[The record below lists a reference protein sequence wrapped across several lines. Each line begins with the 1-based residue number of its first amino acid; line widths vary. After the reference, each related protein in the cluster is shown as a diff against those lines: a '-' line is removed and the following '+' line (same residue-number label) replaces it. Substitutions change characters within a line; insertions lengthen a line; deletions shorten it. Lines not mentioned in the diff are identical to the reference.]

1 MAAKQYNKFFFI
13 ILLTFLS
20 VASIHAEDE
29 EKAPPPPNPNAINE
43 SILTYF
49 DTDEDKLNKR
59 LDDFLVVLTQIEALN
74 NKKFNA
80 TISKIKLGLKSLAA
94 TGVPDGN
101 VIVDKPAFLKSYRL
115 LDLINLHHAIRK
127 NRLDLRSIVD
137 AQKENKS
144 QLEAASNNFDRELEF
159 YKKMQPDTPEKIE
172 SGLET
177 LYYLILTK
185 IAERKEKIYQLN
197 KARAEIRLKNFEE
210 ELAFAK
216 THLAVNDSDL
226 LAMKQDIKFFK
237 HDWLET
243 KNTHQERE
251 SDLILDNQESSIQQE
266 ILKSA
271 LKELSAK
278 QKLISSELRYAL
290 ASLIHPSDSFDVSKM
305 NQKIVEW
312 EQDLRSLRQTTEN
325 LIDKQQLSMQ
335 RYGEML
341 TLSVSSPAASSEAYS
356 LAQDNLLTLQTLQS
370 NIDDSEF
377 LISLI
382 KENTNLLQGSFYY
395 YLSSLWNHTL
405 KGLFYI
411 KSYLDTTILHIGLT
425 PVTYWGILRFLT
437 VIILTL
443 FTSRFLIRALSHY
456 AIEKKKVQRS
466 VVYRLGRLL
475 HYSVLSAGVLLALS
489 SIGFDFSNLLLVAG
503 ALGVGLGF
511 GLQSIFN
518 NFISGIIM
526 LFESHLRIG
535 DFIEVVPGIKG
546 EIREINV
553 RTTLLTT
560 PDGVEVIVPNADMI
574 SSKINNWTFRHT
586 YRRLH
591 IAFSVAY
598 GSDLKLVQKVVL
610 ELAKQMPDTLL
621 KLGFDEPQVI
631 VTKLAESSIDFEV
644 NLWVSK
650 IKASTQSDYLIAI
663 TEVLQQNGIEQPL
676 PQRDLNIRRVLK
688 KDDFNLI
695 KNLLSR

>member
-1 MAAKQYNKFFFI
+1 MGQKNYNKLLLIFLMAFFA
-13 ILLTFLS
+13 
-20 VASIHAEDE
+20 ASPIHGE
-29 EKAPPPPNPNAINE
+29 EERAPLPPNPNAINE
-43 SILTYF
+43 SVLTYF
-49 DTDEDKLNKR
+49 DADEETLSKR
-59 LDDFLVVLTQIEALN
+59 LDDFSVILTQIEGLN
-74 NKKFNA
+74 NKKLNA
-80 TISKIKLGLKSLAA
+80 VVAKIKLGLKSLIA
-94 TGVPDGN
+94 TSVPDSN
-101 VIVDKPAFLKSYRL
+101 VAIEKPAFLESYRIS
-115 LDLINLHHAIRK
+115 DLINLHHAIRK
-127 NRLDLRSIVD
+127 SRLDLRSISD

-144 QLEAASNNFDRELEF
+144 QLEAAENNFDRELEF
-159 YKKMQPDTPEKIE
+159 YKKIQTDTPEKVE

-185 IAERKEKIYQLN
+185 IAERKEKIYQVN
-197 KARAEIRLKNFEE
+197 RAKNESVLKNLEE
-210 ELAFAK
+210 ALAFARA
-216 THLAVNDSDL
+216 HLAVDDTDL

-237 HDWLET
+237 NDWLQT
-243 KNTHQERE
+243 KDAHQERE
-251 SDLILDNQESSIQQE
+251 ADLILDNQESSIQQE

-278 QKLISSELRYAL
+278 QKVIFSELKYAL
-290 ASLIHPSDSFDVSKM
+290 AALIHLSENFDVSKI
-305 NQKIVEW
+305 NQRIIEW
-312 EQDLRSLRQTTEN
+312 EQSLRSLRQTTEN
-325 LIDKQQLSMQ
+325 LLDKQQLLMQ

-341 TLSVSSPAASSEAYS
+341 SLNVSPPTTSSEAYS
-356 LAQDNLLTLQTLQS
+356 LAQDNLLALQTLQS

-395 YLSSLWNHTL
+395 YLSSIWNRFL

-411 KSYLDTTILHIGLT
+411 KRALDTTIIHIGLT
-425 PVTYWGILRFLT
+425 PVTYWGVLRFLSI
-437 VIILTL
+437 VVLTL
-443 FTSRFLIRALSHY
+443 FASRFLIHALSHY

-475 HYSVLSAGVLLALS
+475 HYSVLTAGLLLALS

-553 RTTLLTT
+553 RTTLLTN

-586 YRRLH
+586 YRKLH
-591 IAFSVAY
+591 IPFSVAY
-598 GSDLKLVQKVVL
+598 GSDLKLVQKVIL
-610 ELAKQMPDTLL
+610 ELVKKMPDTLL

-631 VTKLAESSIDFEV
+631 VTNLAESSINFEV

-663 TEVLQQNGIEQPL
+663 TEALQQNGIEHPF
-676 PQRDLNIRRVLK
+676 PQGDLNIKTVLDQ
-688 KDDFNLI
+688 KDVSSI
-695 KNLLSR
+695 KGLLNN